1 MLDGVFR
8 TDQRSAKIIR
18 SDAKHQRLTEAI
30 HPPTLIGAMKIPQ
43 TVRIGGAA
51 VLILGTI
58 IYLAITGVQADKSY
72 YVTISEL
79 QAMGNKAYTRHLRV
93 AGDVAAHS
101 IERSGTNAKFVLSE
115 QGHTLQVSYQGIEPP
130 PDTFKDGSQA
140 LAMGTYGRD
149 GVFHATELQAKCA
162 SKYAAAKPAPNTAS
176 VQAPAPA
183 LAGK

>member
-1 MLDGVFR
+1 
-8 TDQRSAKIIR
+8 
-18 SDAKHQRLTEAI
+18 
-30 HPPTLIGAMKIPQ
+30 MKIPPQ
-43 TVRIGGAA
+43 TLRIGAAA
-51 VLILGTI
+51 VIILGTI

-93 AGDVAAHS
+93 AGDVAAIPS
-101 IERSGTNAKFVLSE
+101 SAAGPTQNLCSPSRVTRC
-115 QGHTLQVSYQGIEPP
+115 TVSYQGIEPP

-162 SKYAAAKPAPNTAS
+162 SKYAAAKPAPNTA
-176 VQAPAPA
+176 P
-183 LAGK
+183 